1 MTDGRPYAS
10 ESGKVRRLVAWEL
23 VRALLTTV
31 VVVALFYL
39 LPLTIPGRACAEGD
53 HFHDR
58 DDNPARC
65 RGPGGC
71 VRCWFHRI
79 PDPRNPGLGRDS
91 AVIHRSVC
99 CNVFRLARSDPGNF
113 NVQGLDRTDTLYFA
127 VTIFSTV
134 GFGDIVATSTNGRIV
149 VMLTQMVLDLIL
161 IGLGVRALTGAIR
174 LGRERAIGPGRLDR
188 PRE

>member
-39 LPLTIPGRACAEGD
+39 LPLDTWSSVPEGD

-65 RGPGGC
+65 Q
-71 VRCWFHRI
+71 
-79 PDPRNPGLGRDS
+79 GLAGACGAGFTESLIR
-91 AVIHRSVC
+91 AIEALAATVPLFIVLFAATYF
-99 CNVFRLARSDPGNF
+99 VMARSDPGNF

-149 VMLTQMVLDLIL
+149 VAPD
-161 IGLGVRALTGAIR
+161 GAR
-174 LGRERAIGPGRLDR
+174 PHSDRPRRPRPHRRNSFGPRRVGPGRLDR